1 VFSSNKKLFSIF
13 LIVFIDL
20 LGFSIILP
28 LLPFYATT
36 FGANAVTTE
45 ALVAIYALMQF
56 ISAPILG
63 RLSDRL
69 GRRFVLLV
77 SLAGNIVAYIIL
89 GFANT
94 LLVIFIARAMAGFFG
109 GNISVAQAYITDI
122 TDEKNRAKGLGLIG
136 AAFGLGF
143 IFGPALGGILSQF
156 GFMVP
161 ALVAAGLAIINL
173 VLVFFWL
180 PESLTKEKRDAML
193 ERNNQ
198 IPFTIPALIAVLR
211 RPHVGPLLSTRFFFA
226 IAFSMFTSVFALYGL
241 YKFKLNA
248 QTTGYVLAYVGVL
261 SVIVQG
267 FLIGLLTARFK
278 EAILIFWSIA
288 IMSVSLLGWALAP
301 SLPVLI
307 IILIPI
313 AFAGGVFNTV
323 INSSIS
329 KSVHPDEVGGML
341 GIGASLESMTRVIS
355 PILGGIL
362 LQQFGAGAPGIFC
375 AIVTGLLAIYLWRT
389 GERPIDVAVPA

>member
-1 VFSSNKKLFSIF
+1 MLASNKKLFSIF

-28 LLPFYATT
+28 LLPFYATK

-77 SLAGNIVAYIIL
+77 SLAGNIIAYIIL
-89 GFANT
+89 GFANS
-94 LLVIFIARAMAGFFG
+94 LLILFLARGMAGFFG

-136 AAFGLGF
+136 AAFGMGF
-143 IFGPALGGILSQF
+143 IFGPALGGILSRF

-180 PESLTKEKRDAML
+180 PESLTREQREARAANKK
-193 ERNNQ
+193 
-198 IPFTIPALIAVLR
+198 IPFTIPALIQVLKA
-211 RPHVGPLLSTRFFFA
+211 PHIGPLLSTRFFFA

-241 YKFKLNA
+241 YKFSLNE

-267 FLIGLLTARFK
+267 FLIGRLTARFK
-278 EAILIFWSIA
+278 EAILIFWSIVILSIA
-288 IMSVSLLGWALAP
+288 LIGWSFAP
-301 SLPVLI
+301 SIPVLLVV
-307 IILIPI
+307 LIPI
-313 AFAGGVFNTV
+313 AFSGGVFNTV

-329 KSVHPDEVGGML
+329 KAVHPDEVGGML

-375 AIVTGLLAIYLWRT
+375 AIVTAILAIYLWRT
-389 GERPIDVAVPA
+389 GERPIDVAQPV

>member
-1 VFSSNKKLFSIF
+1 
-13 LIVFIDL
+13 
-20 LGFSIILP
+20 
-28 LLPFYATT
+28 
-36 FGANAVTTE
+36 
-45 ALVAIYALMQF
+45 
-56 ISAPILG
+56 
-63 RLSDRL
+63 
-69 GRRFVLLV
+69 
-77 SLAGNIVAYIIL
+77 
-89 GFANT
+89 
-94 LLVIFIARAMAGFFG
+94 
-109 GNISVAQAYITDI
+109 
-122 TDEKNRAKGLGLIG
+122 
-136 AAFGLGF
+136 
-143 IFGPALGGILSQF
+143 
-156 GFMVP
+156 
-161 ALVAAGLAIINL
+161 

-180 PESLTKEKRDAML
+180 PESLTKEKRDAMV

-198 IPFTIPALIAVLR
+198 IPFTIPALIAVLK

-248 QTTGYVLAYVGVL
+248 QSTGYVLAYVGVL

-278 EAILIFWSIA
+278 EAILIFWAIA

-389 GERPIDVAVPA
+389 GERPIDVAEPI

>member
-1 VFSSNKKLFSIF
+1 MLASNKKLFSIF

-28 LLPFYATT
+28 LLPFYATR

-45 ALVAIYALMQF
+45 ALVAIYALLQF

-77 SLAGNIVAYIIL
+77 SLAGNIIAYIIL
-89 GFANT
+89 GFANS
-94 LLVIFIARAMAGFFG
+94 LLILFLARAMAGFFG

-161 ALVAAGLAIINL
+161 ALVAGGLALINL

-180 PESLTKEKRDAML
+180 PESLTREQRDHSAA
-193 ERNNQ
+193 NKKV
-198 IPFTIPALIAVLR
+198 PCTIPALIQVLKT
-211 RPHVGPLLSTRFFFA
+211 PHIGPLLSTRFFFA

-241 YKFKLNA
+241 YKFNLNE

-267 FLIGLLTARFK
+267 FLIGRLTARFK
-278 EAILIFWSIA
+278 EPILIFWAIA
-288 IMSVSLLGWALAP
+288 IMSISLIGWSLAP
-301 SLPVLI
+301 SIPFLLV
-307 IILIPI
+307 ILIPI
-313 AFAGGVFNTV
+313 AFSGGVFNTV

-329 KSVHPDEVGGML
+329 KAVHPDEVGGML
-341 GIGASLESMTRVIS
+341 GIGASLESATRVIS

-375 AIVTGLLAIYLWRT
+375 AVVTAVLAIYLWRT
-389 GERPIDVAVPA
+389 GEKPITVSET

>member
-1 VFSSNKKLFSIF
+1 MTTNNKKLFSIF

-28 LLPFYATT
+28 LLPFYATA
-36 FGANAVTTE
+36 FGADAVTTE

-56 ISAPILG
+56 ISAPLLG
-63 RLSDRL
+63 RLSDRQ
-69 GRRFVLLV
+69 GRRIVLLL

-94 LLVIFIARAMAGFFG
+94 LLVIFLARAMAGFFG

-161 ALVAAGLAIINL
+161 ALVSASLAIINL

-180 PESLTKEKRDAML
+180 PESLTREKRDAMV

-198 IPFTIPALIAVLR
+198 IPFTIPALIAVLK
-211 RPHVGPLLSTRFFFA
+211 RPHVGPLLYTRFFFA

-241 YKFKLNA
+241 YKFKLNE

-267 FLIGLLTARFK
+267 FLIGLLTARYK
-278 EAILIFWSIA
+278 EAVLILLAIA
-288 IMSVSLLGWALAP
+288 IMSGSLLGWALAP
-301 SLPVLI
+301 SLPILL

-341 GIGASLESMTRVIS
+341 GIGASLESVTRVIS

-389 GERPIDVAVPA
+389 GERPIDVAQPA

>member
-1 VFSSNKKLFSIF
+1 MTTNNKKLFSIF

-28 LLPFYATT
+28 LLPFYATA

-56 ISAPILG
+56 ISAPLLG
-63 RLSDRL
+63 RLSDRQ
-69 GRRFVLLV
+69 GRRIVLLL

-89 GFANT
+89 GFANS
-94 LLVIFIARAMAGFFG
+94 LLIMFVARALAGLFS

-143 IFGPALGGILSQF
+143 IFGPAMGGFLSQF
-156 GFMVP
+156 GSMVP
-161 ALVAAGLAIINL
+161 ALVSAGLALINL

-180 PESLTKEKRDAML
+180 PESLTKEQREARRGIKK
-193 ERNNQ
+193 Q
-198 IPFTIPALIAVLR
+198 VPFTIPALIEVLR
-211 RPHVGPLLSTRFFFA
+211 RPHIGPLLSTRFFFA

-241 YKFKLNA
+241 YKFQLDERS
-248 QTTGYVLAYVGVL
+248 TGYILAYLGVIT
-261 SVIVQG
+261 VIVQG
-267 FLIGLLTARFK
+267 FLIGRLTARFK
-278 EAILIFWSIA
+278 EAVLIFWAIA
-288 IMSVSLLGWALAP
+288 ILSISLIGWSLTP
-301 SLPVLI
+301 SLPVLFI
-307 IILIPI
+307 VLIPI
-313 AFAGGVFNTV
+313 AFSGGVFNTV

-329 KSVHPDEVGGML
+329 KAVRPDEVGGML
-341 GIGASLESMTRVIS
+341 GIGASLESVTRVIS

-375 AIVTGLLAIYLWRT
+375 AVVTGVLAIYLWRT
-389 GERPIDVAVPA
+389 GERPINVEEQG